1 VNFRVFVQKEFGK
14 HKKQNKTTAKS
25 VGHGIANSIT
35 DKEIKQIEQL
45 EAQALFVAKLANS
58 MQEQSQEQF
67 KEMMELFKAKLDA
80 KSLPDPIKPKG
91 GEGKKQKKKCQH
103 CRMEVYH
110 KPEACFELE
119 ANASKRPVGW
129 KSKKST

>member
-1 VNFRVFVQKEFGK
+1 MQKEFGK
-14 HKKQNKTTAKS
+14 HNKQNKTTAKS

-35 DKEIKQIEQL
+35 DKEVQQIEQL

-58 MQEQSQEQF
+58 MQEQSQKQF

-80 KSLPDPIKPKG
+80 KSLPDPSNPKE
-91 GEGKKQKKKCQH
+91 GEGKKQKKKCPH
-103 CRMEVYH
+103 CGMEVYH

-119 ANASKRPVGW
+119 ANASKCPAGC

>member
-1 VNFRVFVQKEFGK
+1 MSARMVTEIVWNEFKVN
-14 HKKQNKTTAKS
+14 
-25 VGHGIANSIT
+25 
-35 DKEIKQIEQL
+35 
-45 EAQALFVAKLANS
+45 
-58 MQEQSQEQF
+58 
-67 KEMMELFKAKLDA
+67 KLDA
-80 KSLPDPIKPKG
+80 KSFPDPSNPKG

-103 CRMEVYH
+103 CGMEVWH